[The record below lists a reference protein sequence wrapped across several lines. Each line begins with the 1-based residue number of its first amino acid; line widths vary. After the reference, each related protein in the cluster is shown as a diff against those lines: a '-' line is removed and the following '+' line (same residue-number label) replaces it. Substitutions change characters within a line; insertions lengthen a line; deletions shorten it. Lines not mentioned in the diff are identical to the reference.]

1 MVEAMVAL
9 VLVDQLMAQF
19 AQCQILPQSK
29 SKPLILESM
38 QRQTEAV
45 ESASAAESAS
55 QRLTV

>member
-19 AQCQILPQSK
+19 AQCQILPQAK

-38 QRQTEAV
+38 QRETEAV
-45 ESASAAESAS
+45 EAASL
-55 QRLTV
+55 RPHV